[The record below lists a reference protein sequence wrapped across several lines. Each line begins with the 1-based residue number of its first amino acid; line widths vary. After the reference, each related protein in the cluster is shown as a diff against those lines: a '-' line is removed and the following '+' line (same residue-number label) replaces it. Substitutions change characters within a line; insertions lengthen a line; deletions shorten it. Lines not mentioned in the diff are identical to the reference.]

1 MQAARHGNQATCQM
15 RAAKLA
21 GGEDG
26 QVEILYK
33 FKFKVSVYRQTI
45 CDMEK
50 NYSHTSSSKAE
61 AYNMVKDHSLK
72 QSGSTCLNSPIDTV
86 YTENHL
92 GN

>member
-1 MQAARHGNQATCQM
+1 M

-26 QVEILYK
+26 QVEILCK

-50 NYSHTSSSKAE
+50 TIATPVHLKLKHT
-61 AYNMVKDHSLK
+61 
-72 QSGSTCLNSPIDTV
+72 TW
-86 YTENHL
+86 
-92 GN
+92 

>member
-1 MQAARHGNQATCQM
+1 MTSVLPAHRGHRKNSDGKNSAALSYSRQAARHGNQATCQM

-21 GGEDG
+21 GGEGG

-50 NYSHTSSSKAE
+50 
-61 AYNMVKDHSLK
+61 L
-72 QSGSTCLNSPIDTV
+72 
-86 YTENHL
+86 
-92 GN
+92 